1 MTYASIARATA
12 EVGLAGGTVTGCA
25 YASQCKNIEQEKKKV
40 EQDNVEINIIL
51 NETTKVSYAANK
63 YLMEKHSGAIN
74 TAGYKDHLKK
84 FNDCVLEYLKVAVK
98 SDGDSCKDQRRT
110 LLNTLKSFQPS

>member
-12 EVGLAGGTVTGCA
+12 EVGLAGGTVTGCV
-25 YASQCKNIEQEKKKV
+25 YGSQCKSIEQAKKKV
-40 EQDNVEINIIL
+40 EEDNEEISTIL

-63 YLMEKHSGAIN
+63 YLLDKHPGAIN
-74 TAGYKDHLKK
+74 TAGYNNHLKT
-84 FNDCVLEYLKVAVK
+84 FNECVLEYLKVAEK
-98 SDGDSCKDQRRT
+98 SNGDSCKDQRRT